1 MERAVKIFGHGAG
14 PLLTEIEKMDLA
26 SPTAMRNVRV
36 AGRRTSVR
44 LEQGFWVAL
53 DEIARREKTSI
64 NAICDRAA
72 SRRNGLGLTAAL
84 RLYTLVYFRDATT
97 EEGHMA
103 SGHGGLPQP
112 ARL

>member
-1 MERAVKIFGHGAG
+1 MERAAKIWPLGAG
-14 PLLTEIEKMDLA
+14 PLLTESEKMDLA

-36 AGRRTSVR
+36 GGRRTSVR

-53 DEIARREKTSI
+53 DEIARREKISI
-64 NAICDRAA
+64 NSICDRAG
-72 SRRNGLGLTAAL
+72 SRRNALGLTAAL
-84 RLYTLVYFRDATT
+84 RLYALVYFRDATT

-103 SGHGGLPQP
+103 AGHGGLPQP

>member
-1 MERAVKIFGHGAG
+1 MQ
-14 PLLTEIEKMDLA
+14 TEIGKLDLA

-44 LEQGFWVAL
+44 LEQGFWEAL
-53 DEIARREKTSI
+53 DEIARREKTSV
-64 NAICDRAA
+64 NEICGKA
-72 SRRNGLGLTAAL
+72 SDHRNGLGLTAAL
-84 RLYTLVYFRDATT
+84 RLYTLIYFRDACT

-103 SGHGGLPQP
+103 CGHGMAPQA

>member
-1 MERAVKIFGHGAG
+1 MERAAKIWSHGTG
-14 PLLTEIEKMDLA
+14 PLLTEVEKFDLA

-36 AGRRTSVR
+36 DGRRTSVR
-44 LEQGFWVAL
+44 LEQGFWLAL

-72 SRRNGLGLTAAL
+72 SRRSGLGLTAAL
-84 RLYTLVYFRDATT
+84 RLYALVYFRDATT
-97 EEGHMA
+97 EEGHIA